1 VTRTSK
7 ARAASQATSSEQST
21 SQRIVDAAFMAFME
35 HGYAGAST
43 LEIAT
48 RAGVSK
54 RDLYANFGSKQ
65 AILVACIAS
74 RAARMRLPSNLPTP
88 RSREMLATALV
99 TFGATVLREVSQPAV
114 TAMFRL
120 AIAEA
125 DRSPEVAQ
133 TLSEA
138 RSVNRGALMDFFA
151 VAQKAGVLDRCD
163 PRDMAEQ
170 FFALLWGDLMMGRL
184 LGVTGVPK
192 PAQIDRQTRA
202 ATDAFLKLHAD
213 SKAHGG

>member
-7 ARAASQATSSEQST
+7 AVSQETSSEKST
-21 SQRIVDAAFMAFME
+21 SQRIIDAAFMAFME

-54 RDLYANFGSKQ
+54 RDLYSNFGSKQ

-74 RAARMRLPSNLPTP
+74 RAERMRLPSNLPTP
-88 RSREMLATALV
+88 RSREMLAIALA

-125 DRSPEVAQ
+125 HRSPEVAQ

-138 RSVNRGALMDFFA
+138 RSVNRGALMDMLA
-151 VAQKAGVLDRCD
+151 LAQKAGVLDRRD
-163 PRDMAEQ
+163 PPEMAEQ
-170 FFALLWGDLMMGRL
+170 FFALLWGDLMMARL
-184 LGVTGVPK
+184 LGVAGVPK
-192 PAQIDRQTRA
+192 PAQIDRQARA

-213 SKAHGG
+213 PKAHGG